1 MHLFG
6 APNERADRSSPNW
19 VTGQPVGLQHHTDPR
34 RNGALGLVLAFPART
49 FGCRPA
55 MINEALQRLLIENLT
70 TATLLLNSRL
80 RLEYMNPAAEMLL
93 AVSGQRSHGQFI
105 SELFTESPEALA
117 ALRQAVEEA
126 HPFTKREATLTSATG
141 QSLTVDYAVTPVLT
155 RQETMLLLEVLPRDR
170 LLRITK
176 EEAQLSKQETTKML
190 VRGLAHEIK
199 NPLGGIRGAAQL
211 LARELPEEHLKDYT
225 EVIIEEADRLRNLVD
240 RMLGSNKLPSLAM
253 TNIHEVLEHVASLIE
268 AECQGSIILVRDYDP
283 SIPEV
288 LMDREQMI
296 QAVLNIMRNAMQA
309 LAGQNELGLGRLTLR
324 TRTLRQFTI
333 GHIRHRLVARIEI
346 IDNGPGIPAELQN
359 TLFYPMVSG
368 RPDGTGLGLA
378 ITQNIISQ
386 HQGLIECE
394 SHPGHTV
401 FSIFLPLEQGATSA

>member
-1 MHLFG
+1 MTY
-6 APNERADRSSPNW
+6 DSP
-19 VTGQPVGLQHHTDPR
+19 LH
-34 RNGALGLVLAFPART
+34 
-49 FGCRPA
+49 
-55 MINEALQRLLIENLT
+55 RLLLDNLT
-70 TATLLLNSRL
+70 TATLLLNAEL

-105 SELFTESPEALA
+105 SELFTESPEALHS
-117 ALRQAVEEA
+117 LRQAVEQA
-126 HPFTKREATLTSATG
+126 HPFTKREATLTSLTG
-141 QSLTVDYAVTPVLT
+141 QVQTVDYAVTPIIT
-155 RQETMLLLEVLPRDR
+155 RSETLLLLEVHPRDR

-176 EEAQLSKQETTKML
+176 EEAQLSKQETTKLL

-225 EVIIEEADRLRNLVD
+225 NVIIEEADRLRNLVD
-240 RMLGSNKLPSLAM
+240 RMLGSNKLPSLSM
-253 TNIHEVLEHVASLIE
+253 TNVHEVLERVSSLVE
-268 AECQGSIILVRDYDP
+268 AESQGRITLVRDYDP

-288 LMDREQMI
+288 LIDREQMI
-296 QAVLNIMRNAMQA
+296 QAVLNIVRNAMQA
-309 LAGQNELGLGRLTLR
+309 LSAQNDLQLGRISLR

-333 GHIRHRLVARIEI
+333 GHIRHRLVAKLEI
-346 IDNGPGIPAELQN
+346 IDNGPGIPADMQD
-359 TLFYPMVSG
+359 TIFYPMVSG

-401 FSIFLPLEQGATSA
+401 FSIFLPLEQGAASHEP

>member
-1 MHLFG
+1 
-6 APNERADRSSPNW
+6 
-19 VTGQPVGLQHHTDPR
+19 
-34 RNGALGLVLAFPART
+34 
-49 FGCRPA
+49 

-199 NPLGGIRGAAQL
+199 NPLGGIRGRGAAQL

>member
-1 MHLFG
+1 MTISD
-6 APNERADRSSPNW
+6 A
-19 VTGQPVGLQHHTDPR
+19 QH
-34 RNGALGLVLAFPART
+34 
-49 FGCRPA
+49 
-55 MINEALQRLLIENLT
+55 RLLLDNLT
-70 TATLLLNSRL
+70 TATLLLNAEL

-105 SELFTESPEALA
+105 SELFTESSEALNS
-117 ALRQAVEEA
+117 LRQAVEHA
-126 HPFTKREATLTSATG
+126 HPFTKREALLTSLTG
-141 QSLTVDYAVTPVLT
+141 QAITVDYAVTPILHQGQT
-155 RQETMLLLEVLPRDR
+155 LLLLEVHPRDR

-211 LARELPEEHLKDYT
+211 LARELPNDGLRDYT
-225 EVIIEEADRLRNLVD
+225 NVIIEEADRLRNLVD

-253 TNIHEVLEHVASLIE
+253 TNIHEVLERVCSLVE
-268 AECQGSIILVRDYDP
+268 AETQGGITLVRDYDP
-283 SIPEV
+283 SLPDV
-288 LMDREQMI
+288 LIDREQMI
-296 QAVLNIMRNAMQA
+296 QAVLNIVRNAMQA
-309 LAGQNELGLGRLTLR
+309 ISGQNELRLGRIALR
-324 TRTLRQFTI
+324 SRAVRQFTI
-333 GHIRHRLVARIEI
+333 GHVRHRLVARVEI
-346 IDNGPGIPAELQN
+346 IDNGPGIPAELQD

-394 SHPGHTV
+394 SHPGHTA
-401 FSIFLPLEQGATSA
+401 FSIYLPLEQGANAS

>member
-1 MHLFG
+1 
-6 APNERADRSSPNW
+6 
-19 VTGQPVGLQHHTDPR
+19 
-34 RNGALGLVLAFPART
+34 
-49 FGCRPA
+49 
-55 MINEALQRLLIENLT
+55 MINDALQRLLLENLT
-70 TATLLLNSRL
+70 TATLLLNARL

-105 SELFTESPEALA
+105 SELFTESPEALS
-117 ALRQAVEEA
+117 ALRQAVAEA
-126 HPFTKREATLTSATG
+126 HPFTKREATLTSVSG
-141 QSLTVDYAVTPVLT
+141 QTLTVDYAVTPIPT
-155 RQETMLLLEVLPRDR
+155 QQETMLLLEVLPRDR

-176 EEAQLSKQETTKML
+176 DEAQLSTQETTKLL

-199 NPLGGIRGAAQL
+199 NPLGGIHGAAQL
-211 LARELPEEHLKDYT
+211 LARELPDEHLKDYT

-268 AECQGSIILVRDYDP
+268 AESQGRLILVRDYDP

-296 QAVLNIMRNAMQA
+296 QALLNIMRNAMQA
-309 LAGQNELGLGRLTLR
+309 LAGQTELGLGRLTLR

-333 GHIRHRLVARIEI
+333 GHVRHRLVARIEI

-394 SHPGHTV
+394 SHPGHTA
-401 FSIFLPLEQGATSA
+401 FSIFLPLEQGATTP

>member
-1 MHLFG
+1 ML
-6 APNERADRSSPNW
+6 
-19 VTGQPVGLQHHTDPR
+19 T
-34 RNGALGLVLAFPART
+34 
-49 FGCRPA
+49 
-55 MINEALQRLLIENLT
+55 EALQRLLIENLT
-70 TATLLLNSRL
+70 TAALLLDARL

-105 SELFTESPEALA
+105 SELFTESPEALS
-117 ALRQAVEEA
+117 ALRQAVAEA

-141 QSLTVDYAVTPVLT
+141 QTLTVDYAVTPILGSG
-155 RQETMLLLEVLPRDR
+155 ETMLLLEVLPRDR

-176 EEAQLSKQETTKML
+176 EEAQLSKQETTRML

-211 LARELPEEHLKDYT
+211 LARELPDEHLQDYT

-240 RMLGSNKLPSLAM
+240 RMLGSNRLPRLEM

-268 AECQGSIILVRDYDP
+268 AECQGSLVLVRDYDP
-283 SIPEV
+283 SIPEI

-309 LAGQNELGLGRLTLR
+309 LAGQTELGLGRLTLR
-324 TRTLRQFTI
+324 SRTVRQFTI

-394 SHPGHTV
+394 SHPGHTA
-401 FSIFLPLEQGATSA
+401 FSIFLPLEQGAPCP

>member
-1 MHLFG
+1 MTISD
-6 APNERADRSSPNW
+6 A
-19 VTGQPVGLQHHTDPR
+19 QH
-34 RNGALGLVLAFPART
+34 
-49 FGCRPA
+49 
-55 MINEALQRLLIENLT
+55 RLLLDNLT
-70 TATLLLNSRL
+70 TATLLLNAEL

-105 SELFTESPEALA
+105 SELFTESTEALNS
-117 ALRQAVEEA
+117 LRQAVEQA
-126 HPFTKREATLTSATG
+126 HPFTKREAQLTSLTG
-141 QSLTVDYAVTPVLT
+141 QSITVDYAVTPILHQGQT
-155 RQETMLLLEVLPRDR
+155 LLLLEVHPRDR

-211 LARELPEEHLKDYT
+211 LARELPNDGLRDYT
-225 EVIIEEADRLRNLVD
+225 NVIIEEADRLRNLVD

-253 TNIHEVLEHVASLIE
+253 TNVHEVLERVCSLVD
-268 AECQGSIILVRDYDP
+268 AESQGCITLVRDYDP
-283 SIPEV
+283 SLPDV
-288 LMDREQMI
+288 LIDREQMI
-296 QAVLNIMRNAMQA
+296 QAVLNIVRNAMQA
-309 LAGQNELGLGRLTLR
+309 ISSQNELRLGRITLR
-324 TRTLRQFTI
+324 SRAVRQFTI
-333 GHIRHRLVARIEI
+333 GHIRHRLVARVEI
-346 IDNGPGIPAELQN
+346 TDNGPGIPVELQD

-394 SHPGHTV
+394 SHAGHTT
-401 FSIFLPLEQGATSA
+401 FSIFLPLEQGATA